1 MKKDAVYVFI
11 LWVVLTI
18 IGELFVLNV
27 QFFPVQG
34 ATEAEIVDDAFQLLF
49 VLAVPV
55 FTLVVAG
62 LGYSVIRF
70 RRQGDPTDDARPVHT
85 SRPVTLSWFVITT
98 ALAVYVIFNPGLTG
112 LAELR
117 DNSNPDLTV
126 EVVAK
131 KWEWA
136 FSYPQYD
143 VIIEDADELV
153 LPVNRRVKFEITSE
167 DIIHSFWIPAFRM
180 KIDAVPGQF
189 TELYAMPSMIGTYD
203 EDANFRVQCAEL
215 CGTGHARMRTGLR
228 IVSQN
233 EFEDWIAAFGQ

>member
-1 MKKDAVYVFI
+1 MKKDVVFVFI

-18 IGELFVLNV
+18 IGELLVLNI

-34 ATEAEIVDDAFQLLF
+34 ATEAEIVDEAFQLLF

-55 FTLVVAG
+55 FSLVVAG

-70 RRQGDPTDDARPVHT
+70 RRQGDPTEDALPIRT

-98 ALAVYVIFNPGLTG
+98 ALAVYVILNPGLTG

-117 DNSNPDLTV
+117 GDTNPDLMV

-136 FSYPQYD
+136 FSYPQYG
-143 VIIEDADELV
+143 VTIEDADELV
-153 LPVNRRVKFEITSE
+153 LPVDRRVKFEITSE
-167 DIIHSFWIPAFRM
+167 DIIHSFWIPTFRL
-180 KIDAVPGQF
+180 KVDAVPGQF
-189 TELYAMPSMIGTYD
+189 TELYATPSMVGTYD
-203 EDANFRVQCAEL
+203 EYANFRVQCAEL
-215 CGTGHARMRTGLR
+215 CGTGHTRMRTGLR

-233 EFEDWIAAFGQ
+233 EFEDWLSAAGQ